1 MSCKDFEKNI
11 VLYTELS
18 ATETNLLQQ
27 HVQSCQECQN
37 LFLEVQTVQISMAK
51 IATAKAEIRN
61 AARLTN
67 KVMEKVAMKKHQL
80 TIIETC
86 SEFLQGNSIKYA
98 FASVSLSLIIV
109 FSTQFFSASW
119 QPENQVQ
126 NNHAY
131 IKLNSTAFR
140 QYFLQRKEK
149 QISSST
155 CASPFRHNT
164 DYLLCL
170 KNKLN

>member
-1 MSCKDFEKNI
+1 MSCQDFEKNI
-11 VLYTELS
+11 ILYTELS

-67 KVMEKVAMKKHQL
+67 KVMEKVAQEKHKP
-80 TIIETC
+80 TIIEIF
-86 SEFLQGNSIKYA
+86 SEFIQGNSIKYA
-98 FASVSLSLIIV
+98 FATISLTFVLV
-109 FSTQFFSASW
+109 FITQFFNTSW